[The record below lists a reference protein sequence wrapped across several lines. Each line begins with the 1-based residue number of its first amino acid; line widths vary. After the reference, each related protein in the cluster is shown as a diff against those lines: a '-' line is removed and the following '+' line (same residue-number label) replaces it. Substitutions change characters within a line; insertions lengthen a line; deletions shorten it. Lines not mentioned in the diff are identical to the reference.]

1 MSLESH
7 RVRPASVKSNL
18 LGPDAEFPQ
27 DCSQEFY
34 SDVLNFL
41 TNNLQ
46 NEQICYGC
54 LLLPLELLLLN
65 RYFSSYGF
73 SDRGEWFSLKV
84 QGIWFVIIV
93 SSYSLSDR
101 GEWYSLKVQGIW
113 FVIILLWCH
122 LVASCTHPL

>member
-34 SDVLNFL
+34 SDILNFL

-46 NEQICYGC
+46 NEQICCGC
-54 LLLPLELLLLN
+54 LLLPLDLLLLN
-65 RYFSSYGF
+65 RYVSSYGL
-73 SDRGEWFSLKV
+73 SDWGEWF
-84 QGIWFVIIV
+84 
-93 SSYSLSDR
+93 
-101 GEWYSLKVQGIW
+101 SLKVQGIW

-122 LVASCTHPL
+122 LIASVLIKEIRNHNKSYFSCSFDDS